1 MDLIR
6 AVFKLASPQQERC
19 LNSNQGSLMQ
29 GMMMQKIR
37 PAYAELLHRSELKP
51 YSQYLRNGTNGNV
64 WILQTLTPDAAE
76 EIWNKAELR
85 TLSQFCLEHR
95 DVNVQVTER
104 KFEHLSEEELL
115 EQTFFHTCPR
125 KAVIHFVTPAAFKSN
140 GSYLNYPTIR
150 RIFQS
155 LLNKFNAV
163 SSSSSLD
170 MDLVL
175 DDIEKNVIATGYRL
189 KSTYFNLEGI
199 KVPSFLGSLALFTKG
214 PQQMVNLIYM
224 LLQFGTYSG
233 VGIKTAMG
241 MGGICVEGKDMEKWK
256 M

>member
-1 MDLIR
+1 M
-6 AVFKLASPQQERC
+6 
-19 LNSNQGSLMQ
+19 
-29 GMMMQKIR
+29 
-37 PAYAELLHRSELKP
+37 
-51 YSQYLRNGTNGNV
+51 
-64 WILQTLTPDAAE
+64 
-76 EIWNKAELR
+76 
-85 TLSQFCLEHR
+85 
-95 DVNVQVTER
+95 NVQVTER

-241 MGGICVEGKDMEKWK
+241 MGRNMCGREGYGKMENVTKVAIGGLLHDVGKLLYRNGDGRNHAESGYDFLKDQAQLKEEEILQQIRYHHAANNQNRSHTRRFLGLRYIYCR
-256 M
+256 